1 MKVEDN
7 LDGATNFI
15 CWKSRVL
22 ILEENDLL
30 KLVNEK
36 VPKPHVEEDKSHW
49 RNSDSRER
57 RILVDSVRDHMVPQ
71 ILQKKMTMKMFKT
84 LMDRNWV

>member
-1 MKVEDN
+1 MIGMKVEDH

-15 CWKSRVL
+15 SWKSRVL

-36 VPKPHVEEDKSHW
+36 VQEPDVEEDKTHW
-49 RNSDSRER
+49 RKSDCRAR
-57 RILVDSVRDHMVPQ
+57 RILVDSVSDQLVPQ
-71 ILQKKMTMKMFKT
+71 ISQKKTT
-84 LMDRNWV
+84 RNILKP

>member
-1 MKVEDN
+1 MIGMKVEDH

-15 CWKSRVL
+15 SWKSRVL

-36 VPKPHVEEDKSHW
+36 VPEPEAEEDKSHT
-49 RNSDSRER
+49 RRSDARAR
-57 RILVDSVRDHMVPQ
+57 RIMVDSVRDHLVPQ
-71 ILQKKMTMKMFKT
+71 ISQKKTSRKMFKT
-84 LMDRNWV
+84 IKE

>member
-15 CWKSRVL
+15 FWKSIVL

-30 KLVNEK
+30 KLVNEN
-36 VPKPHVEEDKSHW
+36 VPEPNVEENKYRWRKS
-49 RNSDSRER
+49 DAKAR
-57 RILVDSVRDHMVPQ
+57 RILVDSVRDHLVFQ
-71 ILQKKMTMKMFKT
+71 ISQKKTTKKMFKA
-84 LMDRNWV
+84 LKE

>member
-1 MKVEDN
+1 MIGMKVEDN

-15 CWKSRVL
+15 FWKSIVL

-36 VPKPHVEEDKSHW
+36 VREPDAEEDNSHW
-49 RNSDSRER
+49 RKSDARVR
-57 RILVDSVRDHMVPQ
+57 RILVD
-71 ILQKKMTMKMFKT
+71 
-84 LMDRNWV
+84 

>member
-1 MKVEDN
+1 MIGMKVEDH

-15 CWKSRVL
+15 SCKSRVL

-36 VPKPHVEEDKSHW
+36 VLEPDAEEDKSHW
-49 RNSDSRER
+49 RKSNARAR
-57 RILVDSVRDHMVPQ
+57 RILVNLVRDHMVPK
-71 ILQKKMTMKMFKT
+71 ISQKKTTMKMLKT
-84 LMDRNWV
+84 

>member
-1 MKVEDN
+1 MIGMKVEDN

-15 CWKSRVL
+15 FWKSIVL

-36 VPKPHVEEDKSHW
+36 VAEPNVEEDKSRW
-49 RNSDSRER
+49 RKSNARAR
-57 RILVDSVRDHMVPQ
+57 RILVDSVRNHLVPQ
-71 ILQKKMTMKMFKT
+71 ISQKKTTRKMFKA
-84 LMDRNWV
+84 LKE